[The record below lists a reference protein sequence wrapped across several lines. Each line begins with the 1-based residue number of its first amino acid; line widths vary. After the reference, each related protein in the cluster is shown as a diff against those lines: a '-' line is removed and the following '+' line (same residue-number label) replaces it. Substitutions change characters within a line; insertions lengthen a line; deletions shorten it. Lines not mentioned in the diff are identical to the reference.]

1 MTPSTRNDSGQRLPA
16 PLSPLRTIGISGPPG
31 MIVGRFRGCDRAAL
45 PRQAP
50 ACRAAVT
57 HPARRLAVRAGPR
70 RCFPVVGKDLRVA
83 LTGSGP
89 GVGSGAIQM
98 TARRRRSAWSS
109 RPSPRCW
116 AGGKNGV
123 PIAAPPGPAQDRCPY
138 TEATNGQTARSP
150 TFMAGRAGF
159 LPRTWGVSNGGH
171 TASIGFS
178 KSNE

>member
-31 MIVGRFRGCDRAAL
+31 MIVGRFRVAIAPRL

-123 PIAAPPGPAQDRCPY
+123 PIAAP
-138 TEATNGQTARSP
+138 ARSSP
-150 TFMAGRAGF
+150 RPLPLHRSNQWPDRPVTHIHGRESRISSQNVGGKQRRTHGF
-159 LPRTWGVSNGGH
+159 DRLLE
-171 TASIGFS
+171 IQ
-178 KSNE
+178 